1 MPDWKKVFPEL
12 GTLKSGALADQVAAV
27 WEEAYRR
34 GGWKE
39 HDIDLIPFT
48 LLVGETNITLIEHTR
63 LVTGLCRVIA
73 ETMKTIGRI
82 DLNYDYLIA
91 GALLHDVGKL
101 LEYKRAGEK
110 FEVSR
115 SGKLLRHPLSGLAL
129 AMKGGLPEDV
139 YHIIAVHSREGEGS
153 YRSPEAI
160 ALHHADFI
168 AFETI
173 KAMGGAPASGKR

>member
-1 MPDWKKVFPEL
+1 MLDWKKIYPEL
-12 GTLKSGALADQVAAV
+12 AWISDPALAEKVAKV
-27 WEEAYRR
+27 WDEAYTR
-34 GGWKE
+34 GGWKGD
-39 HDIDLIPFT
+39 DINVIPFT
-48 LLVGETNITLIEHTR
+48 LLVGETSITLAAHTR
-63 LVTGLCRVIA
+63 LVTNLCAAIA
-73 ETMKTIGRI
+73 GAMKDVGGIT
-82 DLNYDYLIA
+82 LNNDHLIA

-101 LEYKRAGEK
+101 LEYRRTPGG

-115 SGKLLRHPLSGLAL
+115 SGRLLRHPLSGMGLAL
-129 AMKGGLPEDV
+129 KGGLPEDV

-173 KAMGGAPASGKR
+173 KAMGGTSTPGKK